1 MDTKFAKVLDSR
13 KIWNDLKRKRALQS
27 KAYNT
32 RAAIGTNKVPQ
43 PVFESSLNKI
53 NKISKRRKLD
63 ISKSQY
69 DWCSSQSK
77 SSLLRNYSNLKRSA
91 PPARLMCYQKG
102 EWTNLPLDVVT
113 SVKKDFQMRKA
124 ASEVELDGKLFLID
138 FLHMMK
144 LDLETGTQQPIAWID
159 EENTCFFPEIFSNQD
174 KSSECCYGGNGQ
186 VHGHIVPES
195 HGSNNFKLQLEIDIS
210 GLDYSKLKEST
221 GESDDLVR
229 QVKVVQK
236 PALDAEADNS
246 CIRVSN
252 EEVCEAFGEN
262 QQDETMVRHDRGDMD
277 SNTVREMILKAFS
290 SFKVDKLKVFCG
302 SGITMQARSE
312 LFQKQVEITEK
323 YRGDANVK
331 YAWLPISKGEL
342 SSVMTYGLGECEL
355 SKMKSSYGSGILL
368 LPVNCA
374 RSSATYCDVDENGV
388 RYVILCRVIMGNV
401 EVVHPGSK
409 QVHPSCESYDTGVD
423 DLNDPRHYI
432 VWGTK
437 KNTHVYPQYAV
448 SFKISSDA
456 EGNMGGTRNK
466 LDISGLTTCQGPEV
480 QLQFNS
486 GSPDMVSVPKSQG
499 IAKDIGSRSTKNP
512 KSLWMPFP
520 MLFAVISN
528 RISPSKMN
536 LVTSNYELFRSKK
549 INRDDFVKRL
559 RAIAGDALLRSAIL
573 NLQNQNCCVTAEGR
587 SGSAL

>member
-32 RAAIGTNKVPQ
+32 RAGIGTNKAPQ
-43 PVFESSLNKI
+43 PVFESSL

-77 SSLLRNYSNLKRSA
+77 SSLLRYYSNLKRSA

-102 EWTNLPLDVVT
+102 EWTNLPQDVVT
-113 SVKKDFQMRKA
+113 LVKRDFQMRKA

-159 EENTCFFPEIFSNQD
+159 EGNTCFFPEIFSSQD
-174 KSSECCYGGNGQ
+174 KRSECCYGGNEQ

-195 HGSNNFKLQLEIDIS
+195 HGSDNFKLQLEIDIS

-221 GESDDLVR
+221 GESDDLVG
-229 QVKVVQK
+229 QVKVVKK
-236 PALDAEADNS
+236 PTLDAEADNS

-262 QQDETMVRHDRGDMD
+262 QQDQKMVRHDRGDMD
-277 SNTVREMILKAFS
+277 SNTVREMILEAFS
-290 SFKVDKLKVFCG
+290 LFK
-302 SGITMQARSE
+302 
-312 LFQKQVEITEK
+312 VEITEK
-323 YRGDANVK
+323 YRGEANVK
-331 YAWLPISKGEL
+331 YAWLPVSKGEF
-342 SSVMTYGLGECEL
+342 SSVMTYGLGECEF

-368 LPVNCA
+368 LPVNCT

-409 QVHPSCESYDTGVD
+409 QVYPSCESYDTGVD
-423 DLNDPRHYI
+423 DFNDPQHYI

-456 EGNMGGTRNK
+456 EGHLGGTRNK
-466 LDISGLTTCQGPEV
+466 LDISGLTTCQGRDV

-499 IAKDIGSRSTKNP
+499 MVKEIGSRSTKNP
-512 KSLWMPFP
+512 KSPWMPFP
-520 MLFAVISN
+520 VLFGAISN

-536 LVTSNYELFRSKK
+536 QVTSNYELFRSKK

-559 RAIAGDALLRSAIL
+559 RVIAGDALLRSTII
-573 NLQNQNCCVTAEGR
+573 NLQNQDCCVTADGR
-587 SGSAL
+587 LGSTL